1 MNNETPTHE
10 WKELC
15 AGPLRMRFDNG
26 DLRYIRWGE
35 HEILRRVYAAMRDR
49 NWNTIPAEISN
60 LKLEI
65 GERSFRVSYDATH
78 REHEIDFVWRGE
90 ITGDE
95 AGTIRFTFDGEARST
110 FLRNRTGFCV
120 LHPAAL
126 AGQPC
131 RARYANGS
139 EYATAFPE
147 LVAAEQPVKALHDLS
162 GISHEITPGLWA
174 EVSFSGDLFE
184 MEDQRNWIDAS
195 FKTFCT
201 PLRLPFPLEIAAG
214 TRITQSVE
222 LRLHGSASTVSA
234 ESAQVNQAE
243 QGILLSRTEQR
254 FALPPLGLALG
265 PHSPSAREIECL
277 AKLKPAHL
285 RVDVKLAEA
294 AVDEILSRAHVIS
307 QQLGAPLEMALFLSE
322 KAEAELQS
330 LLKWLRQQQPRVA
343 RWLIFDTGAKSSSA
357 RSLRLARQVL
367 REFGAPIGGGTNA
380 DFYQLNQFRPPADLL
395 DFVAFSMN
403 PQMHAFD
410 DTSLVETLMV
420 IPHPVRSARQYFD
433 GLPVVVSPVTLKP
446 RFNAV
451 ATAADGAPAPD
462 QLPSSVDVR
471 QMTLLGAVWTL
482 GAVKRLT
489 ESEAANITCFET
501 TGWRGVMETET
512 GSPLPRQFPSLP
524 GAVFPLYH
532 VLADVAE
539 FVGGQMIGVQPGD
552 PLKVEAMLLER
563 GERQSLLLVN
573 LTPETQTAT
582 LEGIKQFSE
591 LRRLHGQNAEAAMY
605 EPDAFR
611 RQLDPIRLSSDRI
624 ELSPFEFI
632 RLDRRLEVIA
642 PRIVDGVMTQI
653 PAAEKFSVLR
663 TTGRLTGVT
672 VQTRSLAPAPAEKR
686 A

>member
-1 MNNETPTHE
+1 MNNEMPTNK

-35 HEILRRVYAAMRDR
+35 CEILRRVYIALRDR

-60 LKLEI
+60 LNLEI
-65 GERSFRVSYDATH
+65 GESSFHVSYDAAH
-78 REHEIDFVWRGE
+78 REREIDFVWRGE
-90 ITGDE
+90 ITGDA

-110 FLRNRTGFCV
+110 FLRNRIGFCV
-120 LHPAAL
+120 LHPAEL

-147 LVAAEQPVKALHDLS
+147 LVAAEQPVRAIHDLS

-214 TRITQSVE
+214 TRITQSIE
-222 LRLHGSASTVSA
+222 LRLRGITPAISRSVAHISPTT
-234 ESAQVNQAE
+234 ESIALTPT
-243 QGILLSRTEQR
+243 GQR
-254 FALPPLGLALG
+254 YSLPPLGFGLSEHPL
-265 PHSPSAREIECL
+265 STREIERL
-277 AKLKPAHL
+277 ATLKPAHL
-285 RVDVKLAEA
+285 RVDLRLAESSVAETFARA
-294 AVDEILSRAHVIS
+294 AHESNRL
-307 QQLGAPLEMALFLSE
+307 QAPLEIALFLSDN
-322 KAEAELQS
+322 AETELQS
-330 LLKWLRQQQPRVA
+330 LMTLLQRQRPRIV
-343 RWLIFDTGAKSSSA
+343 RWLVFDTHAKSSSPQ
-357 RSLRLARQVL
+357 SLRLARQAL
-367 REFGAPIGGGTNA
+367 QSYGAPIGGGTNA
-380 DFYQLNQFRPPADLL
+380 DFYQLNQFRPPADLM

-410 DTSLVETLMV
+410 DTSLVETLTV

-471 QMTLLGAVWTL
+471 QLTLLGAAWTL

-489 ESEAANITCFET
+489 ESEAASITCFET

-512 GSPLPRQFPSLP
+512 GSLLPDQFPSLP

-539 FVGGQMIGVQPGD
+539 FVPGEMIGVQSGD
-552 PLKVEAMLLER
+552 PLKVEAMLLEH
-563 GERQSLLLVN
+563 GERHSLLLVN

-582 LEGIKQFSE
+582 MDGIKQFSK
-591 LRRLHGQNAEAAMY
+591 LRRLHGQNAEAAMC
-605 EPDAFR
+605 EPEAFR
-611 RQLDPIRLSSDRI
+611 RQFDPIHLSSDRI
-624 ELSPFEFI
+624 ELSPFEI
-632 RLDRRLEVIA
+632 VRLDR
-642 PRIVDGVMTQI
+642 
-653 PAAEKFSVLR
+653 
-663 TTGRLTGVT
+663 
-672 VQTRSLAPAPAEKR
+672 
-686 A
+686 